1 MLLSQAFCTVCDCS
15 WLLLVLAFPSI
26 SFSTILK
33 KLLMASEYDL
43 MLFLNLISG
52 QHTVSET
59 TPIFYLV
66 ISGQSI
72 DIILCFSY
80 FSIMAILE

>member
-1 MLLSQAFCTVCDCS
+1 
-15 WLLLVLAFPSI
+15 
-26 SFSTILK
+26 
-33 KLLMASEYDL
+33 MASEYDL